1 MGNDSD
7 DPRPGF
13 THWERFKGQ
22 GVYYNPVLNID
33 GKQVAYKDYCET
45 LLGVDESGNGG
56 NGLLSGLLEVIRSV
70 RFAKQNIPYERKI
83 HRCLAIER
91 FRIYIYVIN
100 VGEGFTGV

>member
-1 MGNDSD
+1 MCNDSD

-13 THWERFKGQ
+13 THWESIKGQ

-33 GKQVAYKDYCET
+33 GKQVACKDYCET
-45 LLGVDESGNGG
+45 LLGVDESGN
-56 NGLLSGLLEVIRSV
+56 GLLEVIRSV